1 MINGVTF
8 PHDVLLHVLWPR
20 YGHPDPSSVRWSPRC
35 VGQLIQFPTQGY
47 AGWIT
52 AAAWG
57 IRNKLAILCRPRALG
72 GPTRHLPVDTLTG
85 PYGIPAT
92 SSHSGGDSGRCWY
105 QESAR
110 LQMARRGHGC
120 GACAPWKRFGFFGKH
135 WAKSAN
141 PHWCTSLVF
150 FFYKEKCRSFWDC
163 LPTSCDSCSSPL
175 VPGCYLRDARSICC
189 LFGVRVAPPSFHSFL
204 GLAWWLVHRQL
215 LAWRRGLVWRWA
227 SIPMDSHGLLL

>member
-120 GACAPWKRFGFFGKH
+120 GACAPWKRFGFFWKALGQVSQSTLMHVPCVFFTK
-135 WAKSAN
+135 KSAEVFEIACQH
-141 PHWCTSLVF
+141 PATPVPVLLCQDATCEMRGPFVVCLVCGLLHLLFIRFWGWRGGWCTGN
-150 FFYKEKCRSFWDC
+150 YRHED
-163 LPTSCDSCSSPL
+163 
-175 VPGCYLRDARSICC
+175 
-189 LFGVRVAPPSFHSFL
+189 VA
-204 GLAWWLVHRQL
+204 
-215 LAWRRGLVWRWA
+215 
-227 SIPMDSHGLLL
+227 